1 MIIDQRLSVEAPP
14 ERVWEFLM
22 DVPAVARCVPGVES
36 VSVLPD
42 GRYSGVLKVQVGPV
56 AARLEGI
63 VHLAERDEAA
73 RRARM
78 DVQAADR
85 RIGGNVSA
93 KMTMQLEPLASGGTA
108 VAVSTDAAIL
118 GKLGMLGQAVIK
130 RQADIVM
137 AEFGRNLSRAL
148 ASERGVAS

>member
-1 MIIDQRLSVEAPP
+1 MIIDQRLTVDAPP
-14 ERVWEFLM
+14 DRVWDFLM
-22 DVPAVARCVPGVES
+22 DVPAVAGCVPGVES
-36 VSVLPD
+36 VSALPD

-56 AARLEGI
+56 SARLEGT
-63 VHLAERDEAA
+63 VHLAERDEGA

-78 DVQAADR
+78 DVRAADK

-93 KMTMQLEPLASGGTA
+93 QMTMQLEPLATGGTA
-108 VAVSTDAAIL
+108 VTVTTDAAIL

-130 RQADIVM
+130 RQADVVM

-148 ASERGVAS
+148 AQQQGVAS